1 MGEKGDS
8 QSEARTNE
16 VLKTSQNKMFAPLK
30 YHSTD
35 YLYESMA
42 RQKFSI
48 WRLSLCFP
56 PCLHQDE
63 KYHLTGLFADDKY
76 RKPWTRIT
84 STQNI
89 FTISVLDQ
97 WKKSLSVED
106 FLEKKPTSSVE
117 LHISN
122 ELIEVIPSSNPC
134 SQADIEGPLLPMKN
148 VFKGESTQDKYLK
161 TDYATEFKEQWQDLC
176 MEEELVFIDN
186 LENFHKN
193 LPTSSV
199 LLSRL
204 HFFLVKDPLLDSEG
218 QKLTEDDI
226 FRECLTF
233 QNEMEMQEC
242 KNELQGIKENFY
254 TISVKDEEY
263 FMLPIESEFCNPSND
278 RSNSVR
284 IPSYLQLKELLNL
297 APETVADEDMFKEVI
312 KEDLKAEITYE
323 TEISK
328 YCPIPQEACS
338 SNRKSMLEF
347 CESAKYVPYLKDKM
361 EVPLTPPCRQQRSWV
376 NFLCIGLQEEPIP
389 ISDNSIL
396 ITEPSREYLERLVWQ
411 SEKYRDNMNALLLV
425 EHETVNLVYQRH
437 SLTELKELLPLE
449 VEPPMLGSL
458 EEGWWLHLGLNP
470 VSIETLEQ
478 LNMDV
483 SNTNSLVPTEIETF
497 TRFTSYQLE
506 RWLEEKNSMTN
517 QELLSAERHQ
527 PDKVINLYM
536 LPQTQRQHFALHMS
550 AASSDKINSSDTSVE
565 ELTGGSIKN
574 NKVEEAIY
582 FLNQEKKTFKSSESV
597 SCKDVSCKQDN
608 SSNSQKPAS
617 FALATKW
624 DNDDSD
630 LNNFIMLRSKH
641 TLSHREEKNYVDSP
655 EKVLQP
661 EEQHMHIHEEDS
673 SVCETVRIEEKEQE
687 NEHSV
692 TVNIKASES
701 QCQAYCLLEEAATPV
716 LKDLTHLGVLAS
728 VNWSFDSIKFDHTRF
743 FLKQQEKVICD
754 RFKEGIKDEKE
765 IMLFRHAA
773 LVHLLVTVRD
783 LLLTCGLDTALGYL
797 SKAKDIYKTILES
810 CLNSIW
816 RQLKIVQYSSQKKHE
831 TNPKIRE
838 LQCQMLNWMQSYGEE
853 HNVKVLEG
861 CYKVSPEP
869 SLLQAE
875 QPQLSQPVFTGEVL
889 QPSDH
894 LHVPPLG
901 SLQQVHVF
909 LVLGTPE
916 LDAVLQILIITR
928 MDSEREKAALI
939 HTLSSV
945 EGLKS
950 IDLNS
955 EKKGTLLGCKDI
967 ISNRYSCIIVHN
979 QQIGADFPWT
989 HFSLVM
995 EYDYSENSCWKNL
1008 CKNLNVTY
1016 MTFKTTLPETI
1027 QVGNHCGSFLLE
1039 VQIPYVFLTT
1049 EGLLNMPDILQLLES
1064 KYSITFVERSSS
1076 YALRL
1081 FGSTDRYVVLTID
1094 ECTAIF
1100 LQSMEELNYEKSSDN
1115 VISKLMALSLQYT
1128 CCWIVFYSTER
1139 LSLEY
1144 SLRGDTL
1151 LNLVSIYATLIEFT
1165 QKTEDFEVKVVL
1177 MPGIEETAMVIRQI
1191 ADNILVASNISPH
1204 KWLDKSWISVLPS
1217 ETEKCLLAFPCINPL
1232 VAQFMLKR
1240 GSSLNRLFLASF
1252 DQLQQVLPE
1261 VPKKVLKHFSDMTSS
1276 YSLNTAA
1283 PLKTVVKG
1291 ASPPENR
1298 NSFRTFYPHYKQNH
1312 QSLELL
1318 GKAQN
1323 STGTSHLNSEAIIP
1337 PLNHHQGY
1345 FGPDLPSYMQ
1355 KKSCSSE
1362 VITGRKQDFFA
1373 VTKDCED
1380 FAHLDVTSSLHVQ
1393 RQPFRTHYSS
1403 DHSSKNSE
1411 KEDFFATFSD
1421 YAPQESSKSFLEEF
1435 RDTTLKRPEILDD
1448 QTPWN
1453 NSSSIGPCDSFA
1465 SDDFLSD
1472 FFVDPDDHQSL
1483 NFHQIGRE
1491 SKGKRKQFPPFLWT
1505 KEKNRTDSG
1514 FVEVPEFKKRRLTY
1528 ERVPGRSDG
1537 QTRLKF
1543 F

>member
-1 MGEKGDS
+1 
-8 QSEARTNE
+8 
-16 VLKTSQNKMFAPLK
+16 L
-30 YHSTD
+30 
-35 YLYESMA
+35 
-42 RQKFSI
+42 
-48 WRLSLCFP
+48 
-56 PCLHQDE
+56 
-63 KYHLTGLFADDKY
+63 LF
-76 RKPWTRIT
+76 RKPI
-84 STQNI
+84 
-89 FTISVLDQ
+89 
-97 WKKSLSVED
+97 
-106 FLEKKPTSSVE
+106 SSVE

-134 SQADIEGPLLPMKN
+134 SQTDIEGPLLLTKD
-148 VFKGESTQDKYLK
+148 VFKEESTQDKYLK
-161 TDYATEFKEQWQDLC
+161 TDYATEFKEQGQDLC

-186 LENFHKN
+186 LENFRKN

-233 QNEMEMQEC
+233 QNEMETQES
-242 KNELQGIKENFY
+242 KNELQGIKENFC
-254 TISVKDEEY
+254 TISVKDEEVSSCCFLLIIILVIY
-263 FMLPIESEFCNPSND
+263 KFCSPSNG
-278 RSNSVR
+278 RSDSVK
-284 IPSYLQLKELLNL
+284 IPSYLELKELLNL

-312 KEDLKAEITYE
+312 KEDLKVEITYK

-328 YCPIPQEACS
+328 YYPIPQEACS
-338 SNRKSMLEF
+338 SNCRSMLEL
-347 CESAKYVPYLKDKM
+347 CESDKM
-361 EVPLTPPCRQQRSWV
+361 EVPLTPPCRQQRSWD
-376 NFLCIGLQEEPIP
+376 NFLCTGLQEEFVPL
-389 ISDNSIL
+389 SGNSIL
-396 ITEPSREYLERLVWQ
+396 ITDPSKEYLERLIWQ

-449 VEPPMLGSL
+449 VEAPMLSSL
-458 EEGWWLHLGLNP
+458 EKGWWLHLGLHP

-483 SNTNSLVPTEIETF
+483 SNADSLLPTEVETF

-536 LPQTQRQHFALHMS
+536 SPQTQRQHFALHMS

-565 ELTGGSIKN
+565 ELTAGSIKK

-582 FLNQEKKTFKSSESV
+582 FLNQEKKTFKSPESV
-597 SCKDVSCKQDN
+597 SCKDIPCKQDS

-617 FALATKW
+617 VALATKW

-641 TLSHREEKNYVDSP
+641 TLAQREEKNYVDSP
-655 EKVLQP
+655 GKVLQP
-661 EEQHMHIHEEDS
+661 EEQHMLVHKEDS

-692 TVNIKASES
+692 TVNIEASES

-754 RFKEGIKDEKE
+754 RFNEGIKDEKE

-853 HNVKVLEG
+853 HSVK
-861 CYKVSPEP
+861 
-869 SLLQAE
+869 
-875 QPQLSQPVFTGEVL
+875 
-889 QPSDH
+889 
-894 LHVPPLG
+894 
-901 SLQQVHVF
+901 
-909 LVLGTPE
+909 
-916 LDAVLQILIITR
+916 ILIITR

-939 HTLSSV
+939 HTLSRV

-955 EKKGTLLGCKDI
+955 EKKGTFLGCKDI

-1008 CKNLNVTY
+1008 CKNMNVTY
-1016 MTFKTTLPETI
+1016 MTFKATLPETI

-1100 LQSMEELNYEKSSDN
+1100 LQSMEELNYEKSCDN

-1128 CCWIVFYSTER
+1128 CCWIVFYSRER

-1151 LNLVSIYATLIEFT
+1151 LNLVLIYATLIEFT

-1191 ADNILVASNISPH
+1191 ADNILIASNISPH
-1204 KWLDKSWISVLPS
+1204 EWLDKSWISVLPS
-1217 ETEKCLLAFPCINPL
+1217 EAEKCLLAFPCINPL
-1232 VAQFMLKR
+1232 VAQFMLKK

-1252 DQLQQVLPE
+1252 DQLQEILPE

-1283 PLKTVVKG
+1283 PLEAVVKG
-1291 ASPPENR
+1291 ASPPENQ
-1298 NSFRTFYPHYKQNH
+1298 NSFK
-1312 QSLELL
+1312 
-1318 GKAQN
+1318 
-1323 STGTSHLNSEAIIP
+1323 
-1337 PLNHHQGY
+1337 
-1345 FGPDLPSYMQ
+1345 
-1355 KKSCSSE
+1355 
-1362 VITGRKQDFFA
+1362 
-1373 VTKDCED
+1373 
-1380 FAHLDVTSSLHVQ
+1380 
-1393 RQPFRTHYSS
+1393 
-1403 DHSSKNSE
+1403 
-1411 KEDFFATFSD
+1411 
-1421 YAPQESSKSFLEEF
+1421 
-1435 RDTTLKRPEILDD
+1435 
-1448 QTPWN
+1448 
-1453 NSSSIGPCDSFA
+1453 
-1465 SDDFLSD
+1465 
-1472 FFVDPDDHQSL
+1472 
-1483 NFHQIGRE
+1483 
-1491 SKGKRKQFPPFLWT
+1491 
-1505 KEKNRTDSG
+1505 
-1514 FVEVPEFKKRRLTY
+1514 
-1528 ERVPGRSDG
+1528 
-1537 QTRLKF
+1537 
-1543 F
+1543 